1 MKVNPINV
9 IKLLLATFEAM
20 NILETPIN
28 NAEIEVKQ
36 NFEKVLIDYMND
48 YKELKLSRNNR

>member
-1 MKVNPINV
+1 MKVNPMDV

-20 NILETPIN
+20 NIIETPIN

-36 NFEKVLIDYMND
+36 NFEKVLIDMHGR
-48 YKELKLSRNNR
+48 L